1 MELQH
6 YSMTATTITK
16 ENPTTG
22 SFMLDSGSSLSVTN
36 CINDLIDPIQ
46 LPTPIPITGADG
58 AVIHATHVGSTCLG
72 TLIHFVP
79 KSAVKLVSLGSL
91 TASGYMVSTMKDR
104 SIAITTPTGTALCTC
119 PIQPNNTWIFPSH
132 LIIRNFSPPTA
143 VPTGISV
150 TLGTNAFPFR
160 IPLDGRHFTK
170 EEVKRATLA
179 RQLHHFLGHP
189 NDQFLK
195 STLDRGLLSH
205 HTHLTS
211 HDIDLMTEFFGSCIA
226 CTIGKIH
233 NSDLHVTSLSPPST
247 KIGQCVFFDLQLLT
261 TPSIGGNTQA
271 LVATDD
277 RSGFVTVLG
286 SKSKDH
292 QDIMDT
298 LTILIATYNARGH
311 HIKAFCSDSEAIC
324 LSLATPLGLLGTH
337 ITHTTPDAHC
347 HKVERAIQ
355 QIDQKATAILES
367 LPYCLPTKLK
377 LYLKKYCADCI
388 NLISSSVQHPDTIPY
403 TTFHRVKPQ
412 LNSDPAKAFLP
423 FGAVCLIKHTEGQ
436 RATLASK
443 MKLNIHHVPKACIGV
458 NLGFND
464 HHPRNNI
471 FFTHPSA
478 TPLIRDNYE
487 VVSLIPFGW
496 KPKPV
501 NQHQPILPGHPSPQ

>member
-1 MELQH
+1 
-6 YSMTATTITK
+6 
-16 ENPTTG
+16 
-22 SFMLDSGSSLSVTN
+22 MLDSGSSLSVTN
-36 CINDLIDPIQ
+36 CINNLIDPIQ

-119 PIQPNNTWIFPSH
+119 PIQSNDTWIFPSH
-132 LIIRNFSPPTA
+132 LMIRNFSTPTA
-143 VPTGISV
+143 VSTGNSV

-205 HTHLTS
+205 HTHLTG

-233 NSDLHVTSLSPPST
+233 NTDLHVTSLSPPST

-292 QDIMDT
+292 LDIMDT
-298 LTILIATYNARGH
+298 LKIHSYN
-311 HIKAFCSDSEAIC
+311 S
-324 LSLATPLGLLGTH
+324 
-337 ITHTTPDAHC
+337 
-347 HKVERAIQ
+347 
-355 QIDQKATAILES
+355 
-367 LPYCLPTKLK
+367 
-377 LYLKKYCADCI
+377 
-388 NLISSSVQHPDTIPY
+388 
-403 TTFHRVKPQ
+403 
-412 LNSDPAKAFLP
+412 
-423 FGAVCLIKHTEGQ
+423 
-436 RATLASK
+436 
-443 MKLNIHHVPKACIGV
+443 
-458 NLGFND
+458 
-464 HHPRNNI
+464 
-471 FFTHPSA
+471 
-478 TPLIRDNYE
+478 
-487 VVSLIPFGW
+487 
-496 KPKPV
+496 
-501 NQHQPILPGHPSPQ
+501 